1 MFRDAKTVLVLCMHG
16 SWCLESGYLSFVCS
30 FLFLFSVLLK
40 LLCVLILVVNA
51 PQLFVDVIR

>member
-1 MFRDAKTVLVLCMHG
+1 MFRDAKTVFVLCMHG

-30 FLFLFSVLLK
+30 FLFLLSVLLK
-40 LLCVLILVVNA
+40 LLCVLISVVDA